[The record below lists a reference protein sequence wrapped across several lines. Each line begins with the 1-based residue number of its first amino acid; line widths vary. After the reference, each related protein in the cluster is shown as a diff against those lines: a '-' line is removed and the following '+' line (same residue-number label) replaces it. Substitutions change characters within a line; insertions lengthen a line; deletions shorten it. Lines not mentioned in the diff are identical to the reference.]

1 MWKIA
6 IFVPSFYFL
15 AAVLAGFLLNSD
27 LGLIVFLKQMPL
39 VIPLVLNGLSFLL
52 FMGSFALDMLLIN
65 RIGFP
70 YLLFWPIFLCVV
82 TWTHLFLLEKSK
94 ASDIRS
100 DIRLAILAL
109 VANNVGAHLPSW
121 LKIRGFTDQAR
132 TVILIRSVLIIGP
145 FCMGTIIISTL
156 SGINRKKNRLIFS
169 LSMFIGSF
177 TFYSYLAAGYAL
189 GGAFQRL

>member
-15 AAVLAGFLLNSD
+15 AAVLAGFLLNND

-82 TWTHLFLLEKSK
+82 TWIHLSLLENSK
-94 ASDIRS
+94 ASDL
-100 DIRLAILAL
+100 RLAILAL
-109 VANNVGAHLPSW
+109 AANNAGAHLPSW

-156 SGINRKKNRLIFS
+156 SGIKRKKNRLIFS
-169 LSMFIGSF
+169 LSMLIGSF

-189 GGAFQRL
+189 GGAIQRL

>member
-6 IFVPSFYFL
+6 IFVPTLYFL
-15 AAVLAGFLLNSD
+15 AAVLAGFLLNSE
-27 LGLIVFLKQMPL
+27 LGLIVFLKQVPL

-82 TWTHLFLLEKSK
+82 TWIHLSLLENSK
-94 ASDIRS
+94 ASDL
-100 DIRLAILAL
+100 RLAILAL
-109 VANNVGAHLPSW
+109 AANNAGAHLPSW

-156 SGINRKKNRLIFS
+156 SGIKRKKNRLIFS
-169 LSMFIGSF
+169 LSMLIGSF

-189 GGAFQRL
+189 GGAIQRL